1 MSNILTTESAGGT
14 CDVACCPPIC
24 GADDPTAAAAEVAT
38 ADGLLAWSPRGAAA
52 ATAAFGCGVD
62 WAAPHSYG
70 EARPEI
76 PYGTDPPKG
85 MFTPGRTAGS
95 ESNIV
100 RIDLQRKVI
109 VRISPLLAMRL

>member
-52 ATAAFGCGVD
+52 AFGCGVD
-62 WAAPHSYG
+62 RAAPPSYG